1 MMADAPASG
10 TKVTIKRNRRVTGVV
25 VGDPKPGTSLVEIK
39 MDAGGPNRFFYVSDL
54 NAVA

>member
-1 MMADAPASG
+1 MADAPAPG

-39 MDAGGPNRFFYVSDL
+39 MDSGGPNRFFYVSDL
-54 NAVA
+54 NAVT